1 MANPLT
7 HSLLVVNVV
16 VLVVLNIV
24 VVLMYLHQ
32 SHHRCLMTL
41 KELIVVSD
49 ARIEVEVV
57 SWVTAYIRHVLKL
70 FTNFVVYWHLLL
82 GQPEVTIVGRE
93 HCSTSSK
100 NPLQAW

>member
-1 MANPLT
+1 
-7 HSLLVVNVV
+7 
-16 VLVVLNIV
+16 
-24 VVLMYLHQ
+24 MYLHQ
-32 SHHRCLMTL
+32 SHHRCLMAL

-49 ARIEVEVV
+49 AWIEVEVV

-70 FTNFVVYWHLLL
+70 FTNLVMYWHLLL
-82 GQPEVTIVGRE
+82 SQPEVAIVGRE